1 MGDNMNASGTIFLT
15 ISALIYT
22 LIISILFM
30 RKDKQNKIEN
40 KIYKRLL
47 VLSLL
52 SMLSELTI
60 VITINVDKINWIT
73 QKLYL
78 VFIVLWLSR
87 FLDYVYVSTV
97 FNDNKSEIS
106 NFKQHKRLYIFF
118 LIINLICSILIMI
131 LPIEFVNTEMV
142 KYTKGLSVNFVYGI
156 TAGYMIIIISLLL
169 THKQKLKNKKMLPI
183 IVLLILLIIT
193 AILQKNQPQLLM
205 TNSVFGLV
213 MFLLYHTIENPDIKL
228 INELELAK
236 VSLEKAN
243 NVKSEFLK
251 SMSHEIRTPM
261 NQIIGC
267 SSILETE
274 EGLSE
279 EGKETL
285 SDLTGA
291 TNSLLDVCTGILNV
305 SQIESGNVEITIS
318 EYNPQELLN
327 EVIELNRKR
336 IGNKDIELKSNLKV
350 LPYKFYGD
358 KDKVKQI
365 VSNLLSNAIKYTE
378 KGTVEITA
386 NCTKDSDESDVGNFE
401 IIVKDTGKGISKE
414 DMSLIFDKFG
424 RTEKDSATLGLG
436 LGLSITKS
444 LVNIMGGTIKV
455 DSELG
460 KGSTFTCVLHERL
473 EDPSKKKL
481 EEAKVL
487 VAHNSKIILA
497 CLKKILEKYNITVV
511 EVMTPEEVYKNIEK
525 GDFDLVITDEF
536 VGKVTAKEL
545 CLKIRFDLNSEI
557 KIIKIISSSNV
568 IDEGDFKG
576 TPYNGHISEELNES
590 EIINEIKRL
599 LNEKMF

>member
-1 MGDNMNASGTIFLT
+1 MGNNFFTIAILIFNILLVCVYFSKKRVNNFETTTYKYLAISNMISSVLAIASYLTIKYMEHVPVLNEIVSKSLLVSYLIWLLIFTSYLIGVSDKRTFKVNNIFKTNIIKLICLIFFVAISICPLSYHNENNIIYSYGIAANVVYALTFLMVILWFVIIIKNRKKLLDKMYYPLYGLLIFGTIVV
-15 ISALIYT
+15 
-22 LIISILFM
+22 IIQHI
-30 RKDKQNKIEN
+30 KP
-40 KIYKRLL
+40 
-47 VLSLL
+47 
-52 SMLSELTI
+52 EL
-60 VITINVDKINWIT
+60 
-73 QKLYL
+73 
-78 VFIVLWLSR
+78 
-87 FLDYVYVSTV
+87 
-97 FNDNKSEIS
+97 
-106 NFKQHKRLYIFF
+106 
-118 LIINLICSILIMI
+118 
-131 LPIEFVNTEMV
+131 
-142 KYTKGLSVNFVYGI
+142 
-156 TAGYMIIIISLLL
+156 LLL
-169 THKQKLKNKKMLPI
+169 TY
-183 IVLLILLIIT
+183 LIGFIT
-193 AILQKNQPQLLM
+193 FLM
-205 TNSVFGLV
+205 YF
-213 MFLLYHTIENPDIKL
+213 TIENPDIKL

-305 SQIESGNVEITIS
+305 SQIESGNVELTIS

-378 KGTVEITA
+378 KGIVEITA

-414 DMSLIFDKFG
+414 DMSLIFDKFE

-444 LVNIMGGTIKV
+444 LVNIMGGTITA

-576 TPYNGHISEELNES
+576 TPYNGHINDDLNES

>member
-1 MGDNMNASGTIFLT
+1 MGNNFFTIAILIFNILLVCVYFSKKRVNNFETTTYKYLVISNMISSVLAIASYLTIKYMEHVPVLNEIVSKSLLVSYLIWLLIFTSYLIGVSDKRTFKVNNIFKTNIIKLICLIFFVAISVCPLSYHNENNIIYSYGIAANVVYALTFLMVILWFVIIIKNRKKLLDKMYYPLYGLLIFGTIVV
-15 ISALIYT
+15 
-22 LIISILFM
+22 IIQHI
-30 RKDKQNKIEN
+30 KP
-40 KIYKRLL
+40 
-47 VLSLL
+47 
-52 SMLSELTI
+52 EL
-60 VITINVDKINWIT
+60 
-73 QKLYL
+73 
-78 VFIVLWLSR
+78 
-87 FLDYVYVSTV
+87 
-97 FNDNKSEIS
+97 
-106 NFKQHKRLYIFF
+106 
-118 LIINLICSILIMI
+118 
-131 LPIEFVNTEMV
+131 
-142 KYTKGLSVNFVYGI
+142 
-156 TAGYMIIIISLLL
+156 LLL
-169 THKQKLKNKKMLPI
+169 TY
-183 IVLLILLIIT
+183 LIGFIT
-193 AILQKNQPQLLM
+193 FLM
-205 TNSVFGLV
+205 YF
-213 MFLLYHTIENPDIKL
+213 TIENPDIKL

-267 SSILETE
+267 SGILETE

-305 SQIESGNVEITIS
+305 SQIESGNVELTIS

-378 KGTVEITA
+378 KGTVEIIA

-424 RTEKDSATLGLG
+424 RIEKDSATLGLG

-444 LVNIMGGTIKV
+444 LVNIMGGTITA

-497 CLKKILEKYNITVV
+497 CLKKILEKYKITVV

-576 TPYNGHISEELNES
+576 TPYNGHINEDLNEN

-599 LNEKMF
+599 LNGKMF

>member
-1 MGDNMNASGTIFLT
+1 MPNLYLPVTAFLLSFILLIIYFSKKRIHLTENNIYIIMIFAILMD
-15 ISALIYT
+15 SALVSLLFINVYT
-22 LIISILFM
+22 NYNEGLVKLLNRIDYVSLIIWASSLMLYVFVVTY
-30 RKDKQNKIEN
+30 KNKKN
-40 KIYKRLL
+40 FKKRFKTSCLL
-47 VLSLL
+47 TVISNLIMIIIMFS
-52 SMLSELTI
+52 SDLTI
-60 VITINVDKINWIT
+60 VLKDSINQTAQGPAVNISIIFC
-73 QKLYL
+73 LFY
-78 VFIVLWLSR
+78 VF
-87 FLDYVYVSTV
+87 VS
-97 FNDNKSEIS
+97 
-106 NFKQHKRLYIFF
+106 L
-118 LIINLICSILIMI
+118 
-131 LPIEFVNTEMV
+131 
-142 KYTKGLSVNFVYGI
+142 
-156 TAGYMIIIISLLL
+156 
-169 THKQKLKNKKMLPI
+169 I
-183 IVLLILLIIT
+183 IVLLNIKRLTVKHLPVFVIIFT
-193 AILQKNQPQLLM
+193 AILIAIMFSLNPYLIII
-205 TNSVFGLV
+205 SIGLTIDNFI
-213 MFLLYHTIENPDIKL
+213 MYFTIENPDIKL

-267 SSILETE
+267 SGILETE

-305 SQIESGNVEITIS
+305 SQIESGNVELTIS

-378 KGTVEITA
+378 KGTVEIIA

-424 RTEKDSATLGLG
+424 RIEKDSATLGLG

-444 LVNIMGGTIKV
+444 LVNIMGGTITA

-497 CLKKILEKYNITVV
+497 CLKKILEKYKITVV

-576 TPYNGHISEELNES
+576 TPYNGHINEDLNEN

-599 LNEKMF
+599 LNGKMF

>member
-1 MGDNMNASGTIFLT
+1 MPNLYLPVTAF
-15 ISALIYT
+15 
-22 LIISILFM
+22 
-30 RKDKQNKIEN
+30 
-40 KIYKRLL
+40 
-47 VLSLL
+47 LL
-52 SMLSELTI
+52 S
-60 VITINVDKINWIT
+60 
-73 QKLYL
+73 
-78 VFIVLWLSR
+78 F
-87 FLDYVYVSTV
+87 
-97 FNDNKSEIS
+97 
-106 NFKQHKRLYIFF
+106 
-118 LIINLICSILIMI
+118 
-131 LPIEFVNTEMV
+131 
-142 KYTKGLSVNFVYGI
+142 
-156 TAGYMIIIISLLL
+156 
-169 THKQKLKNKKMLPI
+169 
-183 IVLLILLIIT
+183 ILLIIYFSKKRVHLMENNVYILMIFAILMDSALVSLLFYNYYTNYNPALVRLLNRLDYCFLFVWASSLMLYIFIITYKNKRNFAKRYKMISIITLVMNVFMTYIIFNSKIVLVVKDSLHQTAQGPAVNISIIFCLFYVFVSLLIVLLNIKRLTVKHLPVFVIIFT
-193 AILQKNQPQLLM
+193 AILIAIMFSLNPYLIIISM
-205 TNSVFGLV
+205 GLTIDNFI
-213 MFLLYHTIENPDIKL
+213 MYFTIENPDIKL

-267 SSILETE
+267 SGILETE
-274 EGLSE
+274 DGLSE

-305 SQIESGNVEITIS
+305 SQIESGNVELTIS

-378 KGTVEITA
+378 KGTVEIIA

-401 IIVKDTGKGISKE
+401 IIVKDTGKGINKE

-424 RTEKDSATLGLG
+424 RIEKDSATLGLG

-444 LVNIMGGTIKV
+444 LVNIMGGTITA

-511 EVMTPEEVYKNIEK
+511 EVMTSEEVYKNIEK
-525 GDFDLVITDEF
+525 GNFDLVITDEF

-576 TPYNGHISEELNES
+576 TPYNGHINEELNES

>member
-1 MGDNMNASGTIFLT
+1 MPNLYLPVTAF
-15 ISALIYT
+15 
-22 LIISILFM
+22 
-30 RKDKQNKIEN
+30 
-40 KIYKRLL
+40 
-47 VLSLL
+47 LL
-52 SMLSELTI
+52 S
-60 VITINVDKINWIT
+60 
-73 QKLYL
+73 
-78 VFIVLWLSR
+78 F
-87 FLDYVYVSTV
+87 
-97 FNDNKSEIS
+97 
-106 NFKQHKRLYIFF
+106 
-118 LIINLICSILIMI
+118 
-131 LPIEFVNTEMV
+131 
-142 KYTKGLSVNFVYGI
+142 
-156 TAGYMIIIISLLL
+156 
-169 THKQKLKNKKMLPI
+169 
-183 IVLLILLIIT
+183 ILLIIYFSKKRVHLMENNVYILMIFAILMDSALVSLLFYNYYTNYNPALVRLLNRLDYCFLFVWASSLMLYIFIITYKNKRNFAKRYKMISIITLVMNVFMTYIIFNSKIVLVVKDSLHQIAQGPAINISIIFCLFYVFVSLLIVLLNIKRFTVKHLPVFVIIFT
-193 AILQKNQPQLLM
+193 AILIAIMFSLNPYLIII
-205 TNSVFGLV
+205 SIGLTIDNFI
-213 MFLLYHTIENPDIKL
+213 MYFTIENPDIKL

-267 SSILETE
+267 SGILETE

-305 SQIESGNVEITIS
+305 SQIESGNVELTIS

-336 IGNKDIELKSNLKV
+336 IGNKDIKLKSNLKV

-378 KGTVEITA
+378 KGTVEIIA
-386 NCTKDSDESDVGNFE
+386 NCTKDSDESNIGNFE

-424 RTEKDSATLGLG
+424 RIEKDSATLGLG

-444 LVNIMGGTIKV
+444 LVNIMGGTITA

-497 CLKKILEKYNITVV
+497 CLKKILEKYKITVV

-576 TPYNGHISEELNES
+576 TPYNGHINEDLNEN

>member
-1 MGDNMNASGTIFLT
+1 MGNNFFTIAILIFNILLVCVYFSKKRVNNFETTTYKYLVISNMISSVLAIASYLTIKYMKHVPVLNEIVSKSLLVSYLIWLLIFTSYLIGVSDKRTFKVNNIFKTNIIKLICLIFFVAISVCPLSYHNENNIIYSYGIAANVVYALTFLMVILWFVIIIKNRKKLLDKMYYPLYGLLIFGTIVV
-15 ISALIYT
+15 
-22 LIISILFM
+22 IIQHI
-30 RKDKQNKIEN
+30 KP
-40 KIYKRLL
+40 
-47 VLSLL
+47 
-52 SMLSELTI
+52 EL
-60 VITINVDKINWIT
+60 
-73 QKLYL
+73 
-78 VFIVLWLSR
+78 
-87 FLDYVYVSTV
+87 
-97 FNDNKSEIS
+97 
-106 NFKQHKRLYIFF
+106 
-118 LIINLICSILIMI
+118 
-131 LPIEFVNTEMV
+131 
-142 KYTKGLSVNFVYGI
+142 
-156 TAGYMIIIISLLL
+156 LLL
-169 THKQKLKNKKMLPI
+169 TY
-183 IVLLILLIIT
+183 LIGFVT
-193 AILQKNQPQLLM
+193 FLM
-205 TNSVFGLV
+205 YF
-213 MFLLYHTIENPDIKL
+213 TIENPDIKL

-267 SSILETE
+267 SIILETE

-305 SQIESGNVEITIS
+305 SQIESGNVEITIN
-318 EYNPQELLN
+318 EYNPKELLN

-444 LVNIMGGTIKV
+444 LVNIMGGTIKT

-576 TPYNGHISEELNES
+576 TPYNGHINEELNES

>member
-1 MGDNMNASGTIFLT
+1 MGNNFFTIAILIFNILLVCVYFSKKRVNNFETTTYKYLVISNMISSVLAIASYLTIKYMEHVPVLNEIVSKSLLVSYLIWLLIFTSYLIGVSDKRTFKVNNIFKTNIIKLICLIFFVAISVCPLSYHNENNIIYSYGIAANVVYALTFLMVILWFVIIIKNRKKLLDKMYYPLYGLLIFGTIVV
-15 ISALIYT
+15 
-22 LIISILFM
+22 IIQHI
-30 RKDKQNKIEN
+30 KP
-40 KIYKRLL
+40 
-47 VLSLL
+47 
-52 SMLSELTI
+52 EL
-60 VITINVDKINWIT
+60 
-73 QKLYL
+73 
-78 VFIVLWLSR
+78 
-87 FLDYVYVSTV
+87 
-97 FNDNKSEIS
+97 
-106 NFKQHKRLYIFF
+106 
-118 LIINLICSILIMI
+118 
-131 LPIEFVNTEMV
+131 
-142 KYTKGLSVNFVYGI
+142 
-156 TAGYMIIIISLLL
+156 LLL
-169 THKQKLKNKKMLPI
+169 TY
-183 IVLLILLIIT
+183 LIGFIT
-193 AILQKNQPQLLM
+193 FLM
-205 TNSVFGLV
+205 YF
-213 MFLLYHTIENPDIKL
+213 TIENPDIKL

-267 SSILETE
+267 SGILETE

-305 SQIESGNVEITIS
+305 SQIESGNVELTIS

-336 IGNKDIELKSNLKV
+336 IGNKNIELKSNLKV

-378 KGTVEITA
+378 KGTVEIIA
-386 NCTKDSDESDVGNFE
+386 NCTKDSDESDIGNFE

-424 RTEKDSATLGLG
+424 RIEKDSATLGLG

-444 LVNIMGGTIKV
+444 LVNIMGGTITA

-525 GDFDLVITDEF
+525 GNFDLVITDEF

-576 TPYNGHISEELNES
+576 TPYNGHINEDLNEN

-599 LNEKMF
+599 LNGKMF

>member
-1 MGDNMNASGTIFLT
+1 MPNLYLPVTAF
-15 ISALIYT
+15 
-22 LIISILFM
+22 
-30 RKDKQNKIEN
+30 
-40 KIYKRLL
+40 
-47 VLSLL
+47 LL
-52 SMLSELTI
+52 S
-60 VITINVDKINWIT
+60 
-73 QKLYL
+73 
-78 VFIVLWLSR
+78 F
-87 FLDYVYVSTV
+87 
-97 FNDNKSEIS
+97 
-106 NFKQHKRLYIFF
+106 
-118 LIINLICSILIMI
+118 
-131 LPIEFVNTEMV
+131 
-142 KYTKGLSVNFVYGI
+142 
-156 TAGYMIIIISLLL
+156 
-169 THKQKLKNKKMLPI
+169 
-183 IVLLILLIIT
+183 ILLIIYFSKKRVHLMENNVYILMIFAILMDSALVSLLFYNYYTNYNPALVRLLNRLDYCFLFVWASSLMLYIFIITYKNKRNFAKRYKMISIITLVMNVFMTYIIFNSKIVLVVKDSLHQTAQGPAINISIIFCLFYVFVSLLIVLLNIKRFTVKHLPVFVIIFT
-193 AILQKNQPQLLM
+193 AILIAIMFSLNPYLIII
-205 TNSVFGLV
+205 SIGLTIDNFI
-213 MFLLYHTIENPDIKL
+213 MYFTIENPDIKL

-267 SSILETE
+267 SGILETE

-305 SQIESGNVEITIS
+305 SQIESGNVELTIS

-336 IGNKDIELKSNLKV
+336 IGNKDIKLKSNLKV

-378 KGTVEITA
+378 KGTVEIIA

-424 RTEKDSATLGLG
+424 RIEKDSATLGLG

-444 LVNIMGGTIKV
+444 LVNIMGGTITA

-511 EVMTPEEVYKNIEK
+511 EVMTSEEVYKNIEK
-525 GDFDLVITDEF
+525 GNFDLVITDEF

-576 TPYNGHISEELNES
+576 TPYNGHINEELNES

>member
-1 MGDNMNASGTIFLT
+1 MENNVYILMIFAILMD
-15 ISALIYT
+15 SALVSLLFYNYYT
-22 LIISILFM
+22 NYNPALVRLLNRLDYCFLFVWASSLMLYIFIITYKNKRNFAKRYKMISIITLVMNVFMTYIIFNSKIVLVVKDSLHQTAQGPAVNISIIFCLFYVFVSLLIVLLNIKRLTVKHLPVFVIIFTAILIAIMFSLNPYLIIISIG
-30 RKDKQNKIEN
+30 
-40 KIYKRLL
+40 
-47 VLSLL
+47 
-52 SMLSELTI
+52 LTI
-60 VITINVDKINWIT
+60 DN
-73 QKLYL
+73 
-78 VFIVLWLSR
+78 FIMY
-87 FLDYVYVSTV
+87 F
-97 FNDNKSEIS
+97 
-106 NFKQHKRLYIFF
+106 
-118 LIINLICSILIMI
+118 
-131 LPIEFVNTEMV
+131 
-142 KYTKGLSVNFVYGI
+142 
-156 TAGYMIIIISLLL
+156 
-169 THKQKLKNKKMLPI
+169 
-183 IVLLILLIIT
+183 
-193 AILQKNQPQLLM
+193 
-205 TNSVFGLV
+205 
-213 MFLLYHTIENPDIKL
+213 TIENPDIKL

-267 SSILETE
+267 SGILETE

-305 SQIESGNVEITIS
+305 SQIESGNVELTIS

-336 IGNKDIELKSNLKV
+336 IGNKDIKLKSNLKV

-378 KGTVEITA
+378 KGTVEIIA

-424 RTEKDSATLGLG
+424 RIEKDSATLGLG

-444 LVNIMGGTIKV
+444 LVNIMGGTITA

-511 EVMTPEEVYKNIEK
+511 EVMTSEEVYKNIEK
-525 GDFDLVITDEF
+525 GNFDLVITDEF

-576 TPYNGHISEELNES
+576 TPYNGHINEELNES

>member
-1 MGDNMNASGTIFLT
+1 MPNLYLPVTAF
-15 ISALIYT
+15 
-22 LIISILFM
+22 
-30 RKDKQNKIEN
+30 
-40 KIYKRLL
+40 
-47 VLSLL
+47 LL
-52 SMLSELTI
+52 S
-60 VITINVDKINWIT
+60 
-73 QKLYL
+73 
-78 VFIVLWLSR
+78 F
-87 FLDYVYVSTV
+87 
-97 FNDNKSEIS
+97 
-106 NFKQHKRLYIFF
+106 
-118 LIINLICSILIMI
+118 
-131 LPIEFVNTEMV
+131 
-142 KYTKGLSVNFVYGI
+142 
-156 TAGYMIIIISLLL
+156 
-169 THKQKLKNKKMLPI
+169 
-183 IVLLILLIIT
+183 ILLIIYFSKKRVHLMENNVYILMIFAILMDSALVSLLFYNYYTNYNPALVRLLNRLDYCFLFVWASSLMLYIFIITYKNKGNFAKRYKMISIITLVMNVFMTYIIFNSKIFLVVKDSLHQTAQGPAINISIIFCLFYVFVSLLIVLLNIKRFTVKHLPVFVIIFT
-193 AILQKNQPQLLM
+193 AILIAIMFSLNPYLIII
-205 TNSVFGLV
+205 SIGLTIDNFI
-213 MFLLYHTIENPDIKL
+213 MYFTIENPDIKL

-267 SSILETE
+267 SGILETE

-305 SQIESGNVEITIS
+305 SQIESGNVELTIS

-336 IGNKDIELKSNLKV
+336 IGNKDIKLKSNLKV

-378 KGTVEITA
+378 KGTVEIIA
-386 NCTKDSDESDVGNFE
+386 NCTKDNDESDIGNFE

-424 RTEKDSATLGLG
+424 RIEKDSATLGLG

-444 LVNIMGGTIKV
+444 LVNIMGGTITA

-576 TPYNGHISEELNES
+576 TPYNGHINEDLNES

>member
-1 MGDNMNASGTIFLT
+1 MPNLYLPVTAF
-15 ISALIYT
+15 
-22 LIISILFM
+22 
-30 RKDKQNKIEN
+30 
-40 KIYKRLL
+40 
-47 VLSLL
+47 LL
-52 SMLSELTI
+52 S
-60 VITINVDKINWIT
+60 
-73 QKLYL
+73 
-78 VFIVLWLSR
+78 F
-87 FLDYVYVSTV
+87 
-97 FNDNKSEIS
+97 
-106 NFKQHKRLYIFF
+106 
-118 LIINLICSILIMI
+118 
-131 LPIEFVNTEMV
+131 
-142 KYTKGLSVNFVYGI
+142 
-156 TAGYMIIIISLLL
+156 
-169 THKQKLKNKKMLPI
+169 
-183 IVLLILLIIT
+183 ILLIIYFSKKRVHLMENNVYILMIFAILMDSALVSLLFYNYYTNYNPALVRLLNRLDYCFLFVWASSLMLYIFIITYKNKRNFAKRYKMISIITLVMNVFMTYIIFNSKIVLVVKDSLHQTAQGPAVYISIIFCLFYVFVSLLIVLLNIKRLTVKHLPVFVIIFT
-193 AILQKNQPQLLM
+193 AILIAIMFSLNPYLIII
-205 TNSVFGLV
+205 SIGLTIDNFI
-213 MFLLYHTIENPDIKL
+213 MYFTIENPDIKL

-267 SSILETE
+267 SGILETE

-305 SQIESGNVEITIS
+305 SQIESGNVELTIS

-336 IGNKDIELKSNLKV
+336 IGNKDIKLKSNLKV

-378 KGTVEITA
+378 KGTVEIIA

-401 IIVKDTGKGISKE
+401 IIVKDTGKGINKE

-424 RTEKDSATLGLG
+424 RIEKDSATLGLG

-444 LVNIMGGTIKV
+444 LVNIMGGTITA
-455 DSELG
+455 DSELR

-511 EVMTPEEVYKNIEK
+511 EVMTSEEVYKNIEK
-525 GDFDLVITDEF
+525 GNFDLVITDEF

-576 TPYNGHISEELNES
+576 TPYNGHINEELNES

>member
-1 MGDNMNASGTIFLT
+1 MPNLYLPVTAF
-15 ISALIYT
+15 
-22 LIISILFM
+22 
-30 RKDKQNKIEN
+30 
-40 KIYKRLL
+40 
-47 VLSLL
+47 LL
-52 SMLSELTI
+52 S
-60 VITINVDKINWIT
+60 
-73 QKLYL
+73 
-78 VFIVLWLSR
+78 F
-87 FLDYVYVSTV
+87 
-97 FNDNKSEIS
+97 
-106 NFKQHKRLYIFF
+106 
-118 LIINLICSILIMI
+118 
-131 LPIEFVNTEMV
+131 
-142 KYTKGLSVNFVYGI
+142 
-156 TAGYMIIIISLLL
+156 
-169 THKQKLKNKKMLPI
+169 
-183 IVLLILLIIT
+183 ILLIIYFSKKRVHLMENNVYILMIFAILMDSALVSLLFYNYYTNYNPALVRLLNRLDYCFLFVWASSLMLYIFIITYKNKRNFAKRYKMISIITLVMNVFMTYIIFNSKIVLVVKDSLHQTAQGPAINISIIFCLFYVFVSLLIVLLNIKRFTVKHLPVFVIIFT
-193 AILQKNQPQLLM
+193 AILIAIMFSLNPYLIII
-205 TNSVFGLV
+205 SIGLTIDNFI
-213 MFLLYHTIENPDIKL
+213 MYFTIENPDIKL

-267 SSILETE
+267 SGILETE

-305 SQIESGNVEITIS
+305 SQIESGNVELTIS

-336 IGNKDIELKSNLKV
+336 NGNKDIKLKSNLKV

-378 KGTVEITA
+378 KGTVEIIA
-386 NCTKDSDESDVGNFE
+386 NCTKDSDESNIGNFE

-424 RTEKDSATLGLG
+424 RIEKDSATLGLG

-444 LVNIMGGTIKV
+444 LVNIMGGTITA

-497 CLKKILEKYNITVV
+497 CLKKILEKYKITVV

-576 TPYNGHISEELNES
+576 TPYNGHINEDLNEN

>member
-1 MGDNMNASGTIFLT
+1 MPNLYLPVTAF
-15 ISALIYT
+15 
-22 LIISILFM
+22 
-30 RKDKQNKIEN
+30 
-40 KIYKRLL
+40 
-47 VLSLL
+47 LL
-52 SMLSELTI
+52 S
-60 VITINVDKINWIT
+60 
-73 QKLYL
+73 
-78 VFIVLWLSR
+78 F
-87 FLDYVYVSTV
+87 
-97 FNDNKSEIS
+97 
-106 NFKQHKRLYIFF
+106 
-118 LIINLICSILIMI
+118 
-131 LPIEFVNTEMV
+131 
-142 KYTKGLSVNFVYGI
+142 
-156 TAGYMIIIISLLL
+156 
-169 THKQKLKNKKMLPI
+169 
-183 IVLLILLIIT
+183 ILLIIYFSKKRVHLMENNVYILMIFAILMDSALVSLLFYNYYTNYNPALVRLLNRLDYCFLFVWASSLMLYIFIITYKNKRNFAKRYKMISIITLVMNVFMTYIIFNSKIVLVVKDSLHQTAQGPAINISIIFCLFYVFVSLLIVLLNIKRFTVKHLPVFVIIFT
-193 AILQKNQPQLLM
+193 AILIAIMFSLNPYLIII
-205 TNSVFGLV
+205 SIGLTIDNFI
-213 MFLLYHTIENPDIKL
+213 MYFTIENPDIKL

-267 SSILETE
+267 SGILETE

-305 SQIESGNVEITIS
+305 SQIESGNVELTIS

-336 IGNKDIELKSNLKV
+336 IENKDIELKSNLKV

-378 KGTVEITA
+378 KGTVEIIA

-424 RTEKDSATLGLG
+424 RIEKDSATLGLG

-444 LVNIMGGTIKV
+444 LVNIMGGTITA

-511 EVMTPEEVYKNIEK
+511 EVMTSEEVYKNIEK
-525 GDFDLVITDEF
+525 GNFDLVITDEF

-576 TPYNGHISEELNES
+576 TPYNGHINEELNES

>member
-1 MGDNMNASGTIFLT
+1 MPNLYLPVTAFLLSFILLIIYFSKKRVHLMENNVYILMIFAILMD
-15 ISALIYT
+15 SALVSLLFYNYYT
-22 LIISILFM
+22 NYNPALV
-30 RKDKQNKIEN
+30 
-40 KIYKRLL
+40 RLL
-47 VLSLL
+47 
-52 SMLSELTI
+52 
-60 VITINVDKINWIT
+60 N
-73 QKLYL
+73 
-78 VFIVLWLSR
+78 R
-87 FLDYVYVSTV
+87 LDYCFLFVWAS
-97 FNDNKSEIS
+97 SLM
-106 NFKQHKRLYIFF
+106 LYIF
-118 LIINLICSILIMI
+118 II
-131 LPIEFVNTEMV
+131 T
-142 KYTKGLSVNFVYGI
+142 Y
-156 TAGYMIIIISLLL
+156 
-169 THKQKLKNKKMLPI
+169 KNKRNFAKRYKMISIITLVMNVFMTYIIFNSKIVLVVKDSLHQTAQGPAVNISIIFCLFYVFVSLI
-183 IVLLILLIIT
+183 IVLLNIKRLTVKHLPVFVIIFT
-193 AILQKNQPQLLM
+193 AILIAIMFSLNPYLIII
-205 TNSVFGLV
+205 SIGLTIDNFI
-213 MFLLYHTIENPDIKL
+213 MYFTIENPDIKL

-267 SSILETE
+267 SGILETE

-305 SQIESGNVEITIS
+305 SQIESGNVELTIS

-378 KGTVEITA
+378 KGTVEIIA

-401 IIVKDTGKGISKE
+401 IIVKDTGKGINKE

-424 RTEKDSATLGLG
+424 RIEKDSATLGLG

-444 LVNIMGGTIKV
+444 LVNIMGGTITA

-511 EVMTPEEVYKNIEK
+511 EVMTSEEVYKNIEK
-525 GDFDLVITDEF
+525 GNFDLVITDEF

-576 TPYNGHISEELNES
+576 TPYNGHINEELNES

>member
-1 MGDNMNASGTIFLT
+1 MPNLYLPVTAFLLSFILLIIYFSKKRIHLTENNIYIIMIFAILMD
-15 ISALIYT
+15 SALVSLLFINVYT
-22 LIISILFM
+22 NYNEGLVKLLNRIDYVSLIIWASSLMLYVFVVTY
-30 RKDKQNKIEN
+30 KNKKN
-40 KIYKRLL
+40 FKKRFKTSCLL
-47 VLSLL
+47 TVISNLIMIIIMFS
-52 SMLSELTI
+52 SDLTI
-60 VITINVDKINWIT
+60 VLKDSINQTAQGPAVNISIIFC
-73 QKLYL
+73 LFY
-78 VFIVLWLSR
+78 VF
-87 FLDYVYVSTV
+87 VS
-97 FNDNKSEIS
+97 
-106 NFKQHKRLYIFF
+106 L
-118 LIINLICSILIMI
+118 
-131 LPIEFVNTEMV
+131 
-142 KYTKGLSVNFVYGI
+142 
-156 TAGYMIIIISLLL
+156 
-169 THKQKLKNKKMLPI
+169 I
-183 IVLLILLIIT
+183 IVLLNIKRLTVKHLPVFVIIFT
-193 AILQKNQPQLLM
+193 AILIAIMFSLNPYLIII
-205 TNSVFGLV
+205 SIGLTIDNFI
-213 MFLLYHTIENPDIKL
+213 MYFTIENPDIKL

-267 SSILETE
+267 SGILETE

-305 SQIESGNVEITIS
+305 SQIESGNVELTIS

-336 IGNKDIELKSNLKV
+336 IGNKDIKLKSNLKV

-378 KGTVEITA
+378 KGTVEIIA

-424 RTEKDSATLGLG
+424 RIEKDSATLGLG

-444 LVNIMGGTIKV
+444 LVNIMGGTITA

-511 EVMTPEEVYKNIEK
+511 EVMTSEEVYKNIEK
-525 GDFDLVITDEF
+525 GNFDLVITDEF

-576 TPYNGHISEELNES
+576 TPYNGHINEDLNEN

>member
-1 MGDNMNASGTIFLT
+1 MGNNFFTIAILIFNILLVCVYFSKKRVNNFETTTYKYLAISNMISSVLAIASYLTIKYMEHVPVLNEIVSKSLLVSYLIWLLIFTSYLIGVSDKRTFKVNNIFKTNIIKLICLIFFVAISVCPLSYHNENNIIYSYGIAANVVYALTFLMVILWFVIIIKNRKKLLDKMYYPLYGLLIFGTIVV
-15 ISALIYT
+15 
-22 LIISILFM
+22 IIQHI
-30 RKDKQNKIEN
+30 KP
-40 KIYKRLL
+40 
-47 VLSLL
+47 
-52 SMLSELTI
+52 EL
-60 VITINVDKINWIT
+60 
-73 QKLYL
+73 
-78 VFIVLWLSR
+78 
-87 FLDYVYVSTV
+87 
-97 FNDNKSEIS
+97 
-106 NFKQHKRLYIFF
+106 
-118 LIINLICSILIMI
+118 
-131 LPIEFVNTEMV
+131 
-142 KYTKGLSVNFVYGI
+142 
-156 TAGYMIIIISLLL
+156 LLL
-169 THKQKLKNKKMLPI
+169 TY
-183 IVLLILLIIT
+183 LIGFIT
-193 AILQKNQPQLLM
+193 FLM
-205 TNSVFGLV
+205 YF
-213 MFLLYHTIENPDIKL
+213 TIENPDIKL

-305 SQIESGNVEITIS
+305 SQIESGNVEVTIS

-414 DMSLIFDKFG
+414 DMSLIFDKFE

-444 LVNIMGGTIKV
+444 LVNIMGGTIKA

-487 VAHNSKIILA
+487 LAHNSKIILA

-576 TPYNGHISEELNES
+576 TPYNGHINEDLNEN

>member
-1 MGDNMNASGTIFLT
+1 MPNLYLPVTAF
-15 ISALIYT
+15 
-22 LIISILFM
+22 
-30 RKDKQNKIEN
+30 
-40 KIYKRLL
+40 
-47 VLSLL
+47 LL
-52 SMLSELTI
+52 S
-60 VITINVDKINWIT
+60 
-73 QKLYL
+73 
-78 VFIVLWLSR
+78 F
-87 FLDYVYVSTV
+87 
-97 FNDNKSEIS
+97 
-106 NFKQHKRLYIFF
+106 
-118 LIINLICSILIMI
+118 
-131 LPIEFVNTEMV
+131 
-142 KYTKGLSVNFVYGI
+142 
-156 TAGYMIIIISLLL
+156 
-169 THKQKLKNKKMLPI
+169 
-183 IVLLILLIIT
+183 ILLIIYFSKKRVHLMENNVYILMIFAILMDSALVSLLFYNYYTNYNPALVRLLNRLDYCFLFVWASSLMLYIFIITYKNKRNFAKRYKMISIITLVMNVFMTYIIFNSKIVLVVKDSLHQTAQGPAINISIIFCLFYVFVSLLIVLLNIKRFTVKHLPVFVIIFT
-193 AILQKNQPQLLM
+193 AILIAIMFSLNPYLIII
-205 TNSVFGLV
+205 SIGLTIDNFI
-213 MFLLYHTIENPDIKL
+213 MYFTIENPDIKL

-267 SSILETE
+267 SGILETE

-305 SQIESGNVEITIS
+305 SQIESGNVELTIS

-336 IGNKDIELKSNLKV
+336 IGNKDIKLKSNLKV

-378 KGTVEITA
+378 KGTVEIIA
-386 NCTKDSDESDVGNFE
+386 NCTKDSDESNIGNFE

-424 RTEKDSATLGLG
+424 RIEKDSATLGLG

-444 LVNIMGGTIKV
+444 LVNIMGGTITA

-497 CLKKILEKYNITVV
+497 CLKKILEKYKITVV
-511 EVMTPEEVYKNIEK
+511 EVMTPEEVHKNIEK

-576 TPYNGHISEELNES
+576 TPYNGHINEDLNEN

>member
-1 MGDNMNASGTIFLT
+1 MPNLYLPVTAF
-15 ISALIYT
+15 
-22 LIISILFM
+22 
-30 RKDKQNKIEN
+30 
-40 KIYKRLL
+40 
-47 VLSLL
+47 LL
-52 SMLSELTI
+52 S
-60 VITINVDKINWIT
+60 
-73 QKLYL
+73 
-78 VFIVLWLSR
+78 F
-87 FLDYVYVSTV
+87 
-97 FNDNKSEIS
+97 
-106 NFKQHKRLYIFF
+106 
-118 LIINLICSILIMI
+118 
-131 LPIEFVNTEMV
+131 
-142 KYTKGLSVNFVYGI
+142 
-156 TAGYMIIIISLLL
+156 
-169 THKQKLKNKKMLPI
+169 
-183 IVLLILLIIT
+183 ILLIIYFSKKRIHLTENNIYIIMIFAILMDSALVSLLFINVYTNYNEGLVKLLNRIDYVSLIIWASSLMLYVFVVTYKNKKNFKKRFKTSCLLTVISNLIMIIIMFSSDLTIVLKDSINQTAQGPAVYISIIFCLFYVFVSLLIVLLNIKRLTVKHLPVFVIIFT
-193 AILQKNQPQLLM
+193 AILIAIMFSLNPYLIIISM
-205 TNSVFGLV
+205 GLTIDNFI
-213 MFLLYHTIENPDIKL
+213 MYFTIENPDIKL

-267 SSILETE
+267 SGILETE

-305 SQIESGNVEITIS
+305 SQIESGNVELTIS

-336 IGNKDIELKSNLKV
+336 IGNKDIKLKSNLKV

-378 KGTVEITA
+378 KGTVEIIA

-401 IIVKDTGKGISKE
+401 IIVKDTGKGINKE

-424 RTEKDSATLGLG
+424 RIEKDSATLGLG

-444 LVNIMGGTIKV
+444 LVNIMGGTITA
-455 DSELG
+455 DSELR

-511 EVMTPEEVYKNIEK
+511 EVMTSEEVYKNIEK
-525 GDFDLVITDEF
+525 GNFDLVITDEF

-576 TPYNGHISEELNES
+576 TPYNGHINEDLNES

>member
-1 MGDNMNASGTIFLT
+1 MGNNFFTIAILIFNILLVCVYFSKKRVNNFETTTYKYLAISNMISSVLAIASYLTIKYMEHVPVLNEIVSKSLLVSYLIWLLIFTSYLIGVSDKRTFKVNNIFKTNIIKLICLIFFVAISICPLSYHNENNIIYSYGIAANVVYALTFLMVILWFVIIIKNRKKLLDKMYYPLYGLLIFGTIVV
-15 ISALIYT
+15 
-22 LIISILFM
+22 IIQHI
-30 RKDKQNKIEN
+30 KP
-40 KIYKRLL
+40 
-47 VLSLL
+47 
-52 SMLSELTI
+52 EL
-60 VITINVDKINWIT
+60 
-73 QKLYL
+73 
-78 VFIVLWLSR
+78 
-87 FLDYVYVSTV
+87 
-97 FNDNKSEIS
+97 
-106 NFKQHKRLYIFF
+106 
-118 LIINLICSILIMI
+118 
-131 LPIEFVNTEMV
+131 
-142 KYTKGLSVNFVYGI
+142 
-156 TAGYMIIIISLLL
+156 LLL
-169 THKQKLKNKKMLPI
+169 TY
-183 IVLLILLIIT
+183 LIGFIT
-193 AILQKNQPQLLM
+193 FLM
-205 TNSVFGLV
+205 YF
-213 MFLLYHTIENPDIKL
+213 TIENPDIKL

-305 SQIESGNVEITIS
+305 SQIESGNVELTIS

-378 KGTVEITA
+378 KGIVEITA

-424 RTEKDSATLGLG
+424 RIEKDSATLGLG

-444 LVNIMGGTIKV
+444 LVNIMGGTITA

-497 CLKKILEKYNITVV
+497 CLRKILEKYNITVV

-576 TPYNGHISEELNES
+576 TPYNGHINDDLNES

>member
-1 MGDNMNASGTIFLT
+1 MGNNFFTIAILIFNILLVCVYFSKKRVNNFETTTYKYLAISNMISSVLAIASYLTIKYMEHVPVLNEIVSKSLLVSYLIWLLIFTSYLIGVSDKRTFKVNNIFKTNIIKLICLIFFVAISVCPLSYHNENNIIYSYGIAANVVYALTFLMVILWFVIIIKNRKKLLDKMYYPLYGLLIFGTIVV
-15 ISALIYT
+15 
-22 LIISILFM
+22 IIQHI
-30 RKDKQNKIEN
+30 KP
-40 KIYKRLL
+40 
-47 VLSLL
+47 
-52 SMLSELTI
+52 EL
-60 VITINVDKINWIT
+60 
-73 QKLYL
+73 
-78 VFIVLWLSR
+78 
-87 FLDYVYVSTV
+87 
-97 FNDNKSEIS
+97 
-106 NFKQHKRLYIFF
+106 
-118 LIINLICSILIMI
+118 
-131 LPIEFVNTEMV
+131 
-142 KYTKGLSVNFVYGI
+142 
-156 TAGYMIIIISLLL
+156 LLL
-169 THKQKLKNKKMLPI
+169 TY
-183 IVLLILLIIT
+183 LIGFIT
-193 AILQKNQPQLLM
+193 FLM
-205 TNSVFGLV
+205 YF
-213 MFLLYHTIENPDIKL
+213 TIENPDIKL

-305 SQIESGNVEITIS
+305 SQIESGNVEVTIS

-414 DMSLIFDKFG
+414 DMSLIFDKFE

-444 LVNIMGGTIKV
+444 LVNIMGGTIKA

-487 VAHNSKIILA
+487 LAHNSKIILA
-497 CLKKILEKYNITVV
+497 CLKKILEKYKITVV

-576 TPYNGHISEELNES
+576 TPYNGHINEELNES

>member
-1 MGDNMNASGTIFLT
+1 MPNLYLPVTAFLLSFILLIIYFSKKRIHLTENNIYIIMIFAILMD
-15 ISALIYT
+15 SALVSLLFINVYT
-22 LIISILFM
+22 NYNEGLVKLLNRIDYVSLIIWASSLMLYVFVVTY
-30 RKDKQNKIEN
+30 KNKKN
-40 KIYKRLL
+40 FKKRFKTSCLL
-47 VLSLL
+47 TVISNLIMIIIMFS
-52 SMLSELTI
+52 SDLTI
-60 VITINVDKINWIT
+60 VLKDSINQTAQGPAVNISIIFC
-73 QKLYL
+73 LFY
-78 VFIVLWLSR
+78 VF
-87 FLDYVYVSTV
+87 VS
-97 FNDNKSEIS
+97 
-106 NFKQHKRLYIFF
+106 L
-118 LIINLICSILIMI
+118 
-131 LPIEFVNTEMV
+131 
-142 KYTKGLSVNFVYGI
+142 
-156 TAGYMIIIISLLL
+156 
-169 THKQKLKNKKMLPI
+169 I
-183 IVLLILLIIT
+183 IVLLNIKRLTVKHLPVFVIIFT
-193 AILQKNQPQLLM
+193 AILIAIMFSLNPYLIII
-205 TNSVFGLV
+205 SIGLTIDNFI
-213 MFLLYHTIENPDIKL
+213 MYFTIENPDIKL

-267 SSILETE
+267 SGILETE

-305 SQIESGNVEITIS
+305 SQIESGNVELTIS

-336 IGNKDIELKSNLKV
+336 IGNKDIKLKSNLKV

-378 KGTVEITA
+378 KGAVEIIA
-386 NCTKDSDESDVGNFE
+386 NCTKDSDESDIGNFE

-424 RTEKDSATLGLG
+424 RIEKDSATLGLG

-444 LVNIMGGTIKV
+444 LVNIMGGTITA

-511 EVMTPEEVYKNIEK
+511 EVMTSEEVYKNIEK
-525 GDFDLVITDEF
+525 GNFDLVITDEF

-576 TPYNGHISEELNES
+576 TPYNGHINEELNES

>member
-1 MGDNMNASGTIFLT
+1 MPNLYLPVTAFLLSFILLIIYFSKKRVHLMENNVYILMIFAILMD
-15 ISALIYT
+15 SALVSLLFYNYYT
-22 LIISILFM
+22 NYNPALV
-30 RKDKQNKIEN
+30 
-40 KIYKRLL
+40 RLL
-47 VLSLL
+47 
-52 SMLSELTI
+52 
-60 VITINVDKINWIT
+60 N
-73 QKLYL
+73 
-78 VFIVLWLSR
+78 R
-87 FLDYVYVSTV
+87 LDYCFLFVWAS
-97 FNDNKSEIS
+97 SLM
-106 NFKQHKRLYIFF
+106 LYIF
-118 LIINLICSILIMI
+118 II
-131 LPIEFVNTEMV
+131 T
-142 KYTKGLSVNFVYGI
+142 Y
-156 TAGYMIIIISLLL
+156 
-169 THKQKLKNKKMLPI
+169 KNKRNFAKRYKMISIITLVMNVFMTYIIFNSKIVLVVKDSLHQTAQGPAVNISIIFCLFYVFVSLI
-183 IVLLILLIIT
+183 IVLLNIKRLTVKHLPVFVIIFT
-193 AILQKNQPQLLM
+193 AILIAIMFSLNPYLIII
-205 TNSVFGLV
+205 SIGLTIDNFI
-213 MFLLYHTIENPDIKL
+213 MYFTIENPDIKL

-267 SSILETE
+267 SGILETE

-305 SQIESGNVEITIS
+305 SQIESGNVELTIS

-336 IGNKDIELKSNLKV
+336 IGNKDIKLKSNLKV

-378 KGTVEITA
+378 KGTVEIIA

-424 RTEKDSATLGLG
+424 RIEKDSATLGLG

-444 LVNIMGGTIKV
+444 LVNIMGGTITA

-487 VAHNSKIILA
+487 VAHNSKIILT

-511 EVMTPEEVYKNIEK
+511 EVMTSEEVYKNIEK
-525 GDFDLVITDEF
+525 GNFDLVITDEF

-576 TPYNGHISEELNES
+576 TPYNGHINEELNES

>member
-1 MGDNMNASGTIFLT
+1 MGNNFFTIAILIFNILLVCVYFSKKRVNNFETTTYKYLVISNMISSVLAIASYLTIKYMEHVPVLNEIVSKSLLVSYLIWLLIFTSYLIGVSDKRTFKVNNIFKTNIIKLICLIFFVAISVCPLSYHNENNIIYSYGIAANVVYALTFLMVILWFVIIIKNRKKLLDKMYYPLYGLLIFGTIVV
-15 ISALIYT
+15 
-22 LIISILFM
+22 IIQHI
-30 RKDKQNKIEN
+30 KP
-40 KIYKRLL
+40 
-47 VLSLL
+47 
-52 SMLSELTI
+52 EL
-60 VITINVDKINWIT
+60 
-73 QKLYL
+73 
-78 VFIVLWLSR
+78 
-87 FLDYVYVSTV
+87 
-97 FNDNKSEIS
+97 
-106 NFKQHKRLYIFF
+106 
-118 LIINLICSILIMI
+118 
-131 LPIEFVNTEMV
+131 
-142 KYTKGLSVNFVYGI
+142 
-156 TAGYMIIIISLLL
+156 LLL
-169 THKQKLKNKKMLPI
+169 TY
-183 IVLLILLIIT
+183 LIGFIT
-193 AILQKNQPQLLM
+193 FLM
-205 TNSVFGLV
+205 YF
-213 MFLLYHTIENPDIKL
+213 TIENPDIKL

-267 SSILETE
+267 SGILETE

-305 SQIESGNVEITIS
+305 SQIESGNVELTIS

-336 IGNKDIELKSNLKV
+336 IGNKNIELKSNLKV

-378 KGTVEITA
+378 KGTVEIIA
-386 NCTKDSDESDVGNFE
+386 NCTKDSDESDIGNFE

-424 RTEKDSATLGLG
+424 RIEKDSATLGLG

-444 LVNIMGGTIKV
+444 LVNIMGGTITA

-525 GDFDLVITDEF
+525 GNFDLVITDEF

-576 TPYNGHISEELNES
+576 TPYNGHINEDLNEN

>member
-1 MGDNMNASGTIFLT
+1 MPNLNLPVTAFLLSFILLIIYFSKKRVHLMENNVYILMIFAILMD
-15 ISALIYT
+15 SALVSLLFYNYYT
-22 LIISILFM
+22 NYNPALV
-30 RKDKQNKIEN
+30 
-40 KIYKRLL
+40 RLL
-47 VLSLL
+47 
-52 SMLSELTI
+52 
-60 VITINVDKINWIT
+60 N
-73 QKLYL
+73 
-78 VFIVLWLSR
+78 R
-87 FLDYVYVSTV
+87 LDYCFLFVWAS
-97 FNDNKSEIS
+97 SLM
-106 NFKQHKRLYIFF
+106 LYIF
-118 LIINLICSILIMI
+118 II
-131 LPIEFVNTEMV
+131 T
-142 KYTKGLSVNFVYGI
+142 Y
-156 TAGYMIIIISLLL
+156 
-169 THKQKLKNKKMLPI
+169 KNKRNFAKRYKMISIITLVMNVFMTYIIFNSKIVLVVKDSLHQTAQGPAVNISIIFCLFYVFVSLI
-183 IVLLILLIIT
+183 IVLLNIKRLTVKHLPVFVIIFT
-193 AILQKNQPQLLM
+193 AILIAIMFSLNPYLIII
-205 TNSVFGLV
+205 SIGLTIDNFI
-213 MFLLYHTIENPDIKL
+213 MYFTIENPDIKL

-267 SSILETE
+267 SGILETE

-305 SQIESGNVEITIS
+305 SQIESGNVELTIS

-336 IGNKDIELKSNLKV
+336 IGNKDIKLKSNLKV

-378 KGTVEITA
+378 KGTVEIIA

-424 RTEKDSATLGLG
+424 RIEKDSATLGLG

-444 LVNIMGGTIKV
+444 LVNIMGGTITA

-511 EVMTPEEVYKNIEK
+511 EVMTSEEVYKNIEK
-525 GDFDLVITDEF
+525 GNFDLVITDEF

-557 KIIKIISSSNV
+557 KIIKIISSNV

-576 TPYNGHISEELNES
+576 TPYNGHINEELNES

>member
-30 RKDKQNKIEN
+30 RKEKQNKIEN
-40 KIYKRLL
+40 RIYKRLL
-47 VLSLL
+47 VLSVL
-52 SMLSELTI
+52 SMLSELAI
-60 VITINVDKINWIT
+60 VITINIDKINWIT

-78 VFIVLWLSR
+78 VFIILWLSR

-131 LPIEFVNTEMV
+131 LPIEFVNTDMA
-142 KYTKGLSVNFVYGI
+142 KYTKGLSVNFVYSI

-169 THKQKLKNKKMLPI
+169 THKEKLKNKKMLPI
-183 IVLLILLIIT
+183 IVLLILLIVT
-193 AILQKNQPQLLM
+193 AILQKNQPQLLL

-444 LVNIMGGTIKV
+444 LVNIMGGTIIA

-497 CLKKILEKYNITVV
+497 CLKKILEKYNITLV

-576 TPYNGHISEELNES
+576 TPYNGHINEELNES